1 MYNVVV
7 ENEVVATQLLEKGK
21 LRKRVTI
28 IPLNKISAFKASA
41 EVNHCL
47 IWLKFRKLVLRR
59 N

>member
-1 MYNVVV
+1 M

-41 EVNHCL
+41 EAL
-47 IWLKFRKLVLRR
+47 SRKESDL
-59 N
+59 